1 MDVNQQP
8 SSHMI
13 RIPTAR
19 LLFRSAWQPDE
30 PLGVCVRCR
39 RGPQSFFRTRVGVH
53 RGSRDHS
60 RWELWR
66 IQDWSEQL

>member
-39 RGPQSFFRTRVGVH
+39 RGPQSFFRTRV
-53 RGSRDHS
+53 RRSPC
-60 RWELWR
+60 
-66 IQDWSEQL
+66 